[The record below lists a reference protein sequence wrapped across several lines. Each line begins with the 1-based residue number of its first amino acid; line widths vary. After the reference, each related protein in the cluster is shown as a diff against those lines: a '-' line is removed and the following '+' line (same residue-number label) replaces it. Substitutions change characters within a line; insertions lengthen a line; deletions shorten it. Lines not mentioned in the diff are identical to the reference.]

1 MDPQQLE
8 TVIETLRQDY
18 SRFPLDQSY
27 HLYAADVY
35 FQDPLNTFRGVDRYR
50 LMIGSLSQWLPQMKL
65 DLHEIRPEG
74 ANGILTQWTL
84 SWFVPLPWQPH
95 PRIDGWTEIKLNPQ
109 GLIEQ
114 HVDGWKCTRWDVV
127 KQLLFKK
134 H

>member
-8 TVIETLRQDY
+8 TVIEALRQDY
-18 SRFPLDQSY
+18 ARFPLDQSY
-27 HLYAADVY
+27 QLYAADVY

-50 LMIGSLSQWLPQMKL
+50 QMIGSLSQWLPQMKL
-65 DLHEIRPEG
+65 ELHEIRPDG
-74 ANGILTQWTL
+74 TSGILTQWTL
-84 SWFVPLPWQPH
+84 SWSVPLPWQPR

-114 HVDGWKCTRWDVV
+114 HIDGWKCTRWDVV
-127 KQLLFKK
+127 KQLFLKK